1 MKKIQDPSWRFLK
14 MTLAALLSFFVLWPV
29 AAATKAEVTYI
40 DVKFVKVYDGDTIDV
55 SYDGLP
61 VPLNKMRI
69 RLPGIDTPELGSKAK
84 CEFENEA
91 AVAARDFMEKTLGKV
106 ETIRLYSPRWDKYG
120 GRINGK
126 VYINNDPKKGL
137 ITDVMIKKGFA
148 RVYDNG
154 KRQGWC
160 E

>member
-14 MTLAALLSFFVLWPV
+14 MTLAAIFSLFLIG
-29 AAATKAEVTYI
+29 AADARTEATYI

-61 VPLNKMRI
+61 PPLNKMRI
-69 RLPGIDTPELGSKAK
+69 RLPGIDTPELGAKAK
-84 CEFENEA
+84 CDFENEA
-91 AVAARDFMEKTLGKV
+91 AEAARDFMAATLGKV
-106 ETIRLYSPRWDKYG
+106 DVIRVHSPRWDKYG

-148 RVYDNG
+148 RVYDGG

-160 E
+160 D